1 MSALV
6 SRSDGRGA
14 ETFRPAAMVLIL
26 AVGAL
31 AFIAM
36 LVLGAYS
43 SDGRS
48 QQNGGAH
55 ALSKAATGF
64 SGIVRLAA
72 ATGRNP
78 RIVRSA
84 RELDSE
90 DLVVLTPETGQS
102 DLAEILALR
111 GPRATLVIL
120 PKWQTVRH
128 PMRPGWVRAQGLVP
142 EFLVEQVLAGAIPLD
157 VRRQRSSGRWL
168 TGARADVPP
177 AVRFASPRVIQTV
190 SGEALQ
196 PLITDSAGRAVVAK
210 YGEGAVYVLS
220 DPDLLA
226 NHGIAELGQAAAA
239 LALLDYLNSTDARSV
254 VFDVTLNGFGRS
266 PNPLRLA
273 FDPPFLGATLA
284 LALAALLAAVQAVF
298 RFGPARL
305 PERALPFG
313 KAALIANAA
322 ALVRRAGREAALGPR
337 YAETI
342 RDKAASAFAAP
353 ARLRD
358 EALDLYLDR
367 MPRGARFSEL
377 AEAARN
383 ARHRQDMLAAAQA
396 LHQWQRENGA

>member
-1 MSALV
+1 MSAV
-6 SRSDGRGA
+6 ADRKDGRGA
-14 ETFRPAAMVLIL
+14 ETFRPAVMVLIL
-26 AVGAL
+26 SVGAL

-43 SDGRS
+43 SDGKS
-48 QQNGGAH
+48 PQNGGAH

-78 RIVRSA
+78 RIVRSV
-84 RELDSE
+84 RELGSE
-90 DLVVLTPETGQS
+90 DLVVLTPEAGRS

-128 PMRPGWVRAQGLVP
+128 PARRGWVRAQGLVP
-142 EFLVEQVLAGAIPLD
+142 EFFVEQVLGGAIRLD

-168 TGARADVPP
+168 TGSRADVPP
-177 AVRFASPRVIQTV
+177 AVRFAAPRVIQTV
-190 SGEALQ
+190 SGETLQ

-210 YGEGAVYVLS
+210 HRDGAVYVLS

-226 NHGIAELGQAAAA
+226 NHGIADRGQAAAA
-239 LALLDYLNSTDARSV
+239 LALLDYLNSTDATSI

-273 FDPPFLGATLA
+273 FDPPFLAATLA
-284 LALAALLAAVQAVF
+284 LALVALLAAIQAVF

-337 YAETI
+337 YADMV
-342 RDKAASAFAAP
+342 RDKAANAFAAP
-353 ARLRD
+353 ARLRE
-358 EALDLYLDR
+358 EALDFYLDR

-377 AEAARN
+377 AEAAGN